1 MITDCEF
8 FFDEIGNA
16 GRSPK
21 LGAISMCH
29 GTLEE
34 QAYKTVMLF
43 VGQFGG
49 TARGG
54 FGSQASVSSGPAG
67 IAPSH
72 YAAGMAV
79 EAASDF
85 IEGEAGIQQF
95 HSLAAAMFEQLGS
108 TKWSHVDTPVEDIHI
123 LLHSLCRS
131 Q

>member
-1 MITDCEF
+1 MITNCEF

-16 GRSPK
+16 GRGPK

-34 QAYKTVMLF
+34 QPYKTFMLF
-43 VGQFGG
+43 VGQSSRSAG
-49 TARGG
+49 GG

-72 YAAGMAV
+72 YAAGMAI

-108 TKWSHVDTPVEDIHI
+108 TKWSHVDTPGEDIHI
-123 LLHSLCRS
+123 LLHYLCRS

>member
-16 GRSPK
+16 GRRPK

-43 VGQFGG
+43 VGQFGR
-49 TARGG
+49 AAGG
-54 FGSQASVSSGPAG
+54 GLGFQASVSSGPAG

-72 YAAGMAV
+72 YATGMAV

-95 HSLAAAMFEQLGS
+95 HSLAATMFEQLGS
-108 TKWSHVDTPVEDIHI
+108 TKWSHMDTPGEDIHI
-123 LLHSLCRS
+123 LLHCLCRS

>member
-1 MITDCEF
+1 MIAYCEF

-16 GRSPK
+16 GRGPK

-34 QAYKTVMLF
+34 QAHKTVMLL
-43 VGQFGG
+43 VGQFGRA
-49 TARGG
+49 ARGG
-54 FGSQASVSSGPAG
+54 FGSQASVSCGPAG
-67 IAPSH
+67 IAPPH

-108 TKWSHVDTPVEDIHI
+108 TKWSHVDTPGEDIHI